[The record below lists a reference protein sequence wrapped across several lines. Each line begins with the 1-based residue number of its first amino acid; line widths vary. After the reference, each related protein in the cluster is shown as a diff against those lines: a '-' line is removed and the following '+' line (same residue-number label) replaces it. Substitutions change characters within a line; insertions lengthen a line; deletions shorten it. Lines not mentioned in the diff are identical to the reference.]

1 MTYDCIIVGGG
12 LAGLQAAIQLG
23 RYNRSTLVVDAG
35 DGRSTLCR
43 RYNNILGWPEG
54 VSGSALRKAGREQ
67 ALAHG
72 VRFLQ
77 GKAVGA
83 EHVQNGFAVTTET
96 GERAVGRRLLLATG
110 VVDRLPD
117 LPGLGACLGTSIY
130 VCPDCDGYEATGQAS
145 VILGAG
151 DAGAN
156 MALTVRYWTDKLT
169 YVNHERSPVDPALL
183 ERMEAQGIVYI
194 EEPIARIDTSGEEG
208 TTMTGITL
216 QDGRQ
221 LQAATG
227 FVAFGGNE
235 VRAELAEQLG
245 VQLFKNRHILV
256 EARTKMTSVP
266 GVWAAGD
273 IVAHSEQTVI
283 AMGDGSQ
290 AAIWMHKTLLHEEL
304 LERIPKPEPFVDLRA
319 W

>member
-54 VSGSALRKAGREQ
+54 VSGKSLREAGREQ

-72 VRFLQ
+72 VRFVQ
-77 GKAVGA
+77 GKAARA
-83 EHVQNGFAVTTET
+83 EQTQDGFRIMTEA
-96 GERAVGRRLLLATG
+96 GDIAIGRRLLLATG

-117 LPGLGACLGTSIY
+117 LPGLAECLGTSIY
-130 VCPDCDGYEATGQAS
+130 VCPDCDGYEATGQPS
-145 VILGAG
+145 LILGAG
-151 DAGAN
+151 DAGAS

-169 YVNHERSPVDPALL
+169 YVNHERSPVDAALR
-183 ERMEAQGIVYI
+183 ERMEEQGIHCI
-194 EEPIARIDTSGEEG
+194 EEPIARIETSGADG
-208 TTMTGITL
+208 SVMTGITL

-221 LQAATG
+221 LQASTG
-227 FVAFGGNE
+227 FTAFGGNE

-256 EARTKMTSVP
+256 DARTRMTSVP

-304 LERIPKPEPFVDLRA
+304 LARIPQPEPFVDLRI
-319 W
+319 

>member
-1 MTYDCIIVGGG
+1 MTYDCMIVGGG

-54 VSGSALRKAGREQ
+54 VSGRTLREAGKQQ

-72 VRFLQ
+72 VRFLE
-77 GKAVGA
+77 GKAIGA
-83 EHVQNGFAVTTET
+83 ERTADGFAITTAS
-96 GERAVGRRLLLATG
+96 GDRAVGRRLLLATG
-110 VVDRLPD
+110 VVDRLPE
-117 LPGLGACLGTSIY
+117 LPGLAACLGTSIY
-130 VCPDCDGYEATGQAS
+130 VCPDCDGYEATGKPS
-145 VILGAG
+145 LILGAG
-151 DAGAN
+151 DAGAH
-156 MALTVRYWTDKLT
+156 MALTVRYWTDQLT
-169 YVNHERSPVDPALL
+169 YVNHERTPVDSELRKQMD
-183 ERMEAQGIVYI
+183 EQGILYI
-194 EEPIARIDTSGEEG
+194 EEPIAGIDRSGEDGEA
-208 TTMTGITL
+208 MTGITL

-221 LQAATG
+221 LRADTA
-227 FVAFGGNE
+227 FAAFGGNE

-256 EARTKMTSVP
+256 DARTKMTSVP

-273 IVAHSEQTVI
+273 IVAHSEQTII

-304 LERIPKPEPFVDLRA
+304 LERIPKPEPFVDLRV
-319 W
+319 

>member
-43 RYNNILGWPEG
+43 RYNNILGWSEG
-54 VSGSALRKAGREQ
+54 VSGRMLREAGKEQ

-72 VRFLQ
+72 VRFLE
-77 GKAVGA
+77 GKAIGA
-83 EHVQNGFAVTTET
+83 ETTAVGFVITTANGD
-96 GERAVGRRLLLATG
+96 RAAGRRLLLATG
-110 VVDRLPD
+110 VVDRLPE
-117 LPGLGACLGTSIY
+117 LPGLAACLGTSIY
-130 VCPDCDGYEATGQAS
+130 VCPDCDGYEATGQPS
-145 VILGAG
+145 LILGAG
-151 DAGAN
+151 DAGAH

-169 YVNHERSPVDPALL
+169 YVNHERAPVGPALR
-183 ERMEAQGIVYI
+183 ERMEEQGILYI
-194 EEPIARIDTSGEEG
+194 EEPIARVEMDEG
-208 TTMTGITL
+208 NDAAMTGITL
-216 QDGRQ
+216 QDGRR
-221 LQAATG
+221 LRAATG
-227 FVAFGGNE
+227 FAAFGGNE

-256 EARTKMTSVP
+256 DARTKMTSVP

-319 W
+319 